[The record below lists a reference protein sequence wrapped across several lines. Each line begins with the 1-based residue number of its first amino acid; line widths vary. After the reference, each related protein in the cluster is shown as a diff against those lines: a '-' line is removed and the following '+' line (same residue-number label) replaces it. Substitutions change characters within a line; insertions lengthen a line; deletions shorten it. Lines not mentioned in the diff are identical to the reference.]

1 MKRMS
6 DFDDLNNCV
15 QEINQVFIR
24 NGQAKFLDIY
34 DIVVEISRNRC
45 LMALYISFCNEFEIK
60 QDKQT
65 SLFLMKFDVQNGYTW
80 TTCLAQSLF
89 ALPSIRIL
97 KVTF

>member
-6 DFDDLNNCV
+6 DFDDLNNSV

-34 DIVVEISRNRC
+34 DIVLEISRQRC
-45 LMALYISFCNEFEIK
+45 LIALYISFCNEFEIK

-89 ALPSIRIL
+89 ALPNIRIL
-97 KVTF
+97 KVNF